1 MSKSACLVAEE
12 TSASKN
18 ELDEISK
25 IMSAMSAMSVQIPED
40 APAPSETVRESTPET
55 PAEAPPTVLPEAPQ
69 PDVQTPKADEE
80 IDKKVLGDADPYF
93 KTSSDEDL

>member
-1 MSKSACLVAEE
+1 MSKSTCLVAEE

-25 IMSAMSAMSVQIPED
+25 IMSAMSVQMPKD
-40 APAPSETVRESTPET
+40 APAPSETVREPTPEI

>member
-40 APAPSETVRESTPET
+40 APYSVGNCNRVDTGHTGGSSTNC
-55 PAEAPPTVLPEAPQ
+55 AA
-69 PDVQTPKADEE
+69 
-80 IDKKVLGDADPYF
+80 
-93 KTSSDEDL
+93 